1 VGVAPAR
8 RLYRETVL
16 AHSMTAFARSAAQTP
31 LGDLTWEVRSV
42 NHRYREVALRLPE
55 ELRFA
60 ETAFRDLIAGALA
73 RGRVDATLRFHCA
86 IAGEADPAID
96 NELIQ
101 RISGWS
107 DQVRAVMPD
116 AQPLRV
122 GEVLRWPG
130 VMATPAMDE
139 EALGAAATDLLKK
152 ALGEL
157 TAARSREGQALA
169 AILTE
174 RLGAAREILVGF
186 EAQLP
191 EIGSAQRERMAQ
203 RMAEV
208 TAQVDAE
215 RLEQE
220 VAILLARSE
229 VSEEIDRLKL
239 HFKDVER
246 TLAKAEPIGRRL
258 DFLMQE
264 LNREANTL
272 GSKSGH
278 PEQTNAS
285 VNLKVVIE
293 QMREQVQN
301 IE

>member
-1 VGVAPAR
+1 
-8 RLYRETVL
+8 
-16 AHSMTAFARSAAQTP
+16 
-31 LGDLTWEVRSV
+31 
-42 NHRYREVALRLPE
+42 
-55 ELRFA
+55 
-60 ETAFRDLIAGALA
+60 
-73 RGRVDATLRFHCA
+73 
-86 IAGEADPAID
+86 
-96 NELIQ
+96 
-101 RISGWS
+101 
-107 DQVRAVMPD
+107 VMPD

-130 VMATPAMDE
+130 VMATPSIDE
-139 EALGAAATDLLKK
+139 EVLGAAAADLLKTVLE
-152 ALGEL
+152 ALIE
-157 TAARSREGQALA
+157 ARAREGQALG
-169 AILTE
+169 AILSE
-174 RLGAAREILVGF
+174 RLAAASGILSDF
-186 EAQLP
+186 ETQLP
-191 EIGSAQRERMAQ
+191 EIASAQRERMAQ

-229 VSEEIDRLKL
+229 ISEEIDRLKL

-246 TLAKAEPIGRRL
+246 TLARAEPIGRRL

-272 GSKSGH
+272 GSKSSH

>member
-1 VGVAPAR
+1 
-8 RLYRETVL
+8 
-16 AHSMTAFARSAAQTP
+16 
-31 LGDLTWEVRSV
+31 
-42 NHRYREVALRLPE
+42 
-55 ELRFA
+55 
-60 ETAFRDLIAGALA
+60 
-73 RGRVDATLRFHCA
+73 
-86 IAGEADPAID
+86 
-96 NELIQ
+96 
-101 RISGWS
+101 
-107 DQVRAVMPD
+107 MPD

-152 ALGEL
+152 ALDEL

-174 RLGAAREILVGF
+174 RLEAAREILAGF

-191 EIGSAQRERMAQ
+191 QIASAQRERMAQ

-208 TAQVDAE
+208 TSQVDAE

-220 VAILLARSE
+220 VALLLARSE
-229 VSEEIDRLKL
+229 VSEEIDRLQL

-264 LNREANTL
+264 PVSYTHLTLPTNRE
-272 GSKSGH
+272 
-278 PEQTNAS
+278 
-285 VNLKVVIE
+285 V
-293 QMREQVQN
+293 
-301 IE
+301 